1 MYNKAKTMDFLK
13 AGIGSHQPIFKVG
26 QKQGLIPIF
35 FWDVLFRNSI
45 SSSMS
50 MVQWHQNFSKVAV
63 MLLIKSKYISYLLY
77 LCLISGLLS
86 PALTQADEI
95 NAWGGDS
102 GSIDAGKAAE
112 QRAAAAKRAA
122 KKQKKAEE
130 KKAAE
135 PQKGTEAQKRETV
148 TK

>member
-1 MYNKAKTMDFLK
+1 MLHIKYKNISL
-13 AGIGSHQPIFKVG
+13 
-26 QKQGLIPIF
+26 
-35 FWDVLFRNSI
+35 LFC
-45 SSSMS
+45 
-50 MVQWHQNFSKVAV
+50 F
-63 MLLIKSKYISYLLY
+63 
-77 LCLISGLLS
+77 CLISGLLS
-86 PALTQADEI
+86 PALTRADKI

-148 TK
+148 AK